1 MKPDTSLKNLSRKDL
16 VDLLILEKKKNEIL
30 KQKLF
35 EANKKLEEQKHTFQ
49 NAGSLADAA
58 VQISGVLE
66 AAQKAADIYLRNIRG
81 SNEETDKSE

>member
-16 VDLLILEKKKNEIL
+16 VDLLIFEKKKNEIL

-35 EANKKLEEQKHTFQ
+35 EANKKLEEQKQTFQ